1 MSATPTP
8 EDLAVFIRGLENE
21 FLLPALWLI
30 RRSALGAILE
40 LYEPAEQTLEIVD
53 DRLFNQ
59 NRGLYDFV
67 QERMEEN

>member
-1 MSATPTP
+1 MSTTPTP

-21 FLLPALWLI
+21 LLLPALWLV

-40 LYEPAEQTLEIVD
+40 LYEPDVQALEVVD
-53 DRLFNQ
+53 DRLFTQ
-59 NRGLYDFV
+59 NRPLYDFV